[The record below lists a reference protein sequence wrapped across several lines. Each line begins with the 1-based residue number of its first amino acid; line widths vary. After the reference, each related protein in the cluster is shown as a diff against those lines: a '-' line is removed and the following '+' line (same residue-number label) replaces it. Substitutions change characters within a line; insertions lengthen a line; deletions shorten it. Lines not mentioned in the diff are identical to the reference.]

1 MFTCWASV
9 HSAGMLFFNPDY
21 HLGTHTNSSTC
32 YTTGLR
38 STGKKKRCLL
48 SGNHRTVVHIPDE
61 YTQAKHRLK
70 DRKTKEARSRAVV
83 PHSPFLK
90 SIKRMELIFP
100 LRGILQH
107 EPMGVTG
114 MCFLRK
120 PVVDK
125 FWKQTHCPAV
135 IGEWG
140 SLVTIPVRQN
150 VWNSIVSTWL
160 H

>member
-1 MFTCWASV
+1 
-9 HSAGMLFFNPDY
+9 
-21 HLGTHTNSSTC
+21 
-32 YTTGLR
+32 
-38 STGKKKRCLL
+38 
-48 SGNHRTVVHIPDE
+48 VVHIPDE

-125 FWKQTHCPAV
+125 F
-135 IGEWG
+135 
-140 SLVTIPVRQN
+140 
-150 VWNSIVSTWL
+150 
-160 H
+160 